1 MRCKSATVAD
11 AAIVLCLTIV
21 VWSATGCGGPGQAGI
36 DDEKSAVRNE
46 SSSQSVPTA
55 MPADT
60 PGTESPSEP
69 EEPERAPRQVEPRA
83 ADATGNG
90 SPDSAANTSDAKRQ
104 EPLFVDWPEPD
115 FVLLVTGQQR
125 GYIEPCGCTGLTNQK
140 GGLVRRHTLTRE
152 LADRGW
158 PIVPVDVGNQVRRFG
173 QQAEI
178 KFQMTIAGLKLMDYR
193 AIGFGPD
200 DLRLSVGGLAA
211 LTVGDDGGA
220 SPFVCANTAVIDA
233 SLTPRFQ
240 IVQAAGRKIGITGI
254 LGAAEQAKITSDEI
268 IKQPPDES
276 LRAVWPLLEEAQ
288 CDLYVLLAHASIE
301 ESVRLAQ
308 QFPHFD
314 VVATAGGADEPSFKA
329 ERIENTES
337 ILVQVGGKGMYVGAV
352 GFFGDEEP
360 RLRYQRI
367 PLDAR
372 FKDSPEMLQLLAS
385 YQEQLKVL
393 GLEGLEVRAI
403 PHPSGGKFVGSQA
416 CADCHQKEF
425 EIWENTPHSWALDSL
440 VHPGE
445 RSEIPRH
452 FDPECISCHVVGW
465 NPQMHFPYTSG
476 YLSLDGTPL
485 MHNVGCENCH
495 GPGNSHV
502 DAETL
507 HANDKELLEK
517 FRLQVRLPLEEAE
530 KKCMECHD
538 LDNSPDFHV
547 HGAFER
553 YWEEVEH

>member
-1 MRCKSATVAD
+1 MKFRFPTGISAAV
-11 AAIVLCLTIV
+11 VLCAMIGL
-21 VWSATGCGGPGQAGI
+21 WAATGCSGPGPAVN
-36 DDEKSAVRNE
+36 DEVKTAVRNGPSRE
-46 SSSQSVPTA
+46 
-55 MPADT
+55 PA
-60 PGTESPSEP
+60 PAAEPSEP
-69 EEPERAPRQVEPRA
+69 PAAGSLFEAKTPAEPPREDAPAA
-83 ADATGNG
+83 ADAPASG
-90 SPDSAANTSDAKRQ
+90 SPDKAHGGGDAMRQ

-115 FVLLVTGQQR
+115 FVLFVTGQQR
-125 GYIEPCGCTGLTNQK
+125 GYIEPCGCTGLANQK

-158 PIVPVDVGNQVRRFG
+158 HVVPVDVGNQVRRFG

-178 KFQMTIAGLKLMDYR
+178 KFQMTIAGLKKMGYR
-193 AIGFGPD
+193 AIGFGPE

-211 LTVGDDGGA
+211 LTVGDDADG

-233 SLTPRFQ
+233 SLTPRLQ
-240 IVQAAGRKIGITGI
+240 IVEAAGRKIGITAV
-254 LGAAEQAKITSDEI
+254 LGATEQAKITSDEI
-268 IKQPPDES
+268 VKQSPDEA
-276 LRAVWPLLEEAQ
+276 LRAVWPLLEEAK
-288 CDLYVLLAHASIE
+288 CDLYVLLAHASID

-314 VVATAGGADEPSFKA
+314 VVATAGGADEPAFKA
-329 ERIENTES
+329 EPIENTNS
-337 ILVQVGGKGMYVGAV
+337 ILVQVGGKGMFVGV
-352 GFFGDEEP
+352 IGFFSDQEP
-360 RLRYQRI
+360 RLRYQRV

-385 YQEQLKVL
+385 YQEQLKIL
-393 GLEGLEVRAI
+393 GLEGLGVRAI
-403 PHPSGGKFVGSQA
+403 PHPSGGTFVGSQA
-416 CADCHQKEF
+416 CADCHQREF
-425 EIWENTPHSWALDSL
+425 DIWENTPHSWALDSL

-465 NPQMHFPYTSG
+465 NPQMYFPYTSG
-476 YLSLDGTPL
+476 YLSLAGTPL

-495 GPGNSHV
+495 GPGAAHV

-507 HANDKELLEK
+507 HANNEELLKK
-517 FRLQVRLPLEEAE
+517 FRLQVRLPLNEAE